1 MFTSLI
7 TAPAASGAL
16 AAVSTHP
23 YGWGGPSWL
32 FILIPIFWI
41 TLLVLFFAFMGR
53 RWRGAARGYGPHG
66 WAPSASAEQT
76 LSERYARG
84 DIDETEYRARL
95 EVLRANRPER

>member
-1 MFTSLI
+1 MFTSLVSS
-7 TAPAASGAL
+7 PAI
-16 AAVSTHP
+16 AAVSAHA

-53 RWRGAARGYGPHG
+53 RWRGAPRGYGPHG
-66 WAPSASAEQT
+66 WAPSAAAEQT

>member
-1 MFTSLI
+1 MFTSLLA
-7 TAPAASGAL
+7 APAVS
-16 AAVSTHP
+16 AAATAVAAHP
-23 YGWGGPSWL
+23 YGWGGLSWL

-41 TLLVLFFAFMGR
+41 TLLVLFVVFMGR

-66 WAPSASAEQT
+66 WAPSAAAEQT

>member
-1 MFTSLI
+1 MFATLLA
-7 TAPAASGAL
+7 APAVTGAVTAV
-16 AAVSTHP
+16 AAHP

-32 FILIPIFWI
+32 FIFIPIFWI
-41 TLLVLFFAFMGR
+41 TLLVLFFVFMGR
-53 RWRGAARGYGPHG
+53 RWRGASRGYGPHG
-66 WAPSASAEQT
+66 WAPTVSAEQT

>member
-1 MFTSLI
+1 MFTTLMSS
-7 TAPAASGAL
+7 PAIATV
-16 AAVSTHP
+16 AAHP

-41 TLLVLFFAFMGR
+41 TLFVLFFVFMGR
-53 RWRGAARGYGPHG
+53 RWRGRGYGPHG
-66 WAPSASAEQT
+66 WAPTVSAEQT

>member
-1 MFTSLI
+1 MFTSLLSS
-7 TAPAASGAL
+7 PAIAGVSAHASA
-16 AAVSTHP
+16 HP

-32 FILIPIFWI
+32 FILIPLVWI
-41 TLLVLFFAFMGR
+41 TLLVLLFAFLGR

-66 WAPSASAEQT
+66 WAPSAAAEQT